1 MGNFEKIP
9 YWKVEAYL
17 EHADE
22 DFLMHWGIKGMK
34 WGVRRYQNPDGT
46 LTEEGRRRYGK
57 KLEKLQKE
65 ADKYNKLS
73 KDMEY
78 WENQARANG
87 GKANGNSADDYRT
100 VKERTKDL
108 ADRYQKKADKIDSTN
123 KMEREKRAK
132 EQEAREAEVWGT
144 YFNTGLL
151 SNINVLRCNRQL
163 SYNGIYDEVENTGD
177 GYTMRYEA
185 PIYTNWLDKYSGSN
199 VYGFAKESEIY
210 IVYLIQYNIEQQ
222 VFGDDHIS
230 ATALYAT
237 PLDEIRTAG
246 NSGEKSVIKTA
257 TDIIGGIY
265 GVTGKFGST
274 LDAQVVEAWILPT
287 WFINIGSK
295 SAGGSG
301 DTLYHNFKSKS
312 EHGDL
317 TIKGYVVYPSKN
329 LLEYRTIESD
339 PNKVIYFGTINNG
352 LKLKRYTYDNLH
364 CFVYAYVGAS
374 TIQIIATQ
382 GEDQKDLTKD
392 FTIMLTENSG
402 VTTGIRAVAKALS
415 RSISMGTSAYKD
427 FAKGDYS
434 SGGLGIVKGIADMV
448 PLQPKIDKALGNGD
462 ASTIYYRRQSQASGD
477 PKYNCVD
484 NPFVSTIFT
493 SVIDE
498 KARVRLYG
506 ASFNELISNFSTIYT
521 KDLLGTGTLEDTYIV
536 ANVRVDGIP
545 TEAKTYIENTFKN
558 GFYSQYLN

>member
-1 MGNFEKIP
+1 MARYLKIFFGFTPNIQGNTYYCYQTKS
-9 YWKVEAYL
+9 AYL
-17 EHADE
+17 N
-22 DFLMHWGIKGMK
+22 FLNQKTNFIRVDLDNYRINTGVIKIRK
-34 WGVRRYQNPDGT
+34 DILEPLIYQIYEASYIVEI
-46 LTEEGRRRYGK
+46 EE
-57 KLEKLQKE
+57 
-65 ADKYNKLS
+65 
-73 KDMEY
+73 
-78 WENQARANG
+78 RAPAFINTNILRCWHV
-87 GKANGNSADDYRT
+87 KSFEELDYYLLH
-100 VKERTKDL
+100 VEVDL
-108 ADRYQKKADKIDSTN
+108 
-123 KMEREKRAK
+123 
-132 EQEAREAEVWGT
+132 WGT

-177 GYTMRYEA
+177 GYAMRYEA
-185 PIYTNWLDKYSGSN
+185 PIYTNWLDRLPNTNIYSL
-199 VYGFAKESEIY
+199 AKESEIY

-237 PLDEIRTAG
+237 PLDEIRTAVN
-246 NSGEKSVIKTA
+246 NSDYSTIKGA
-257 TDIIGGIY
+257 TNIIGGIY
-265 GVTGKFGST
+265 GVTGKFGGT
-274 LDAQVVEAWILPT
+274 LDAQVIEAWILPT
-287 WFINIGSK
+287 WFINIGNK

-339 PNKVIYFGTINNG
+339 PNKVVYFGTINNG

-484 NPFVSTIFT
+484 NPFVATIFT

-498 KARVRLYG
+498 KARARLYG

-536 ANVRVDGIP
+536 ANVRVDGVP